1 MKYLIPI
8 VILITLLLQVKC
20 NKDIASKE
28 EFEALL
34 KSKEWRI
41 AYVQETV
48 GGDKDK
54 VRLNISYPYDLYK
67 IQFQDNDLF
76 SITTNRETY
85 LCNWKVIEDEV
96 IILHFETPDYEGI
109 RILSADWVLK
119 DSYVWGYDQRRI
131 ILINNNIEIALL

>member
-20 NKDIASKE
+20 NKDRASKE

-54 VRLNISYPYDLYK
+54 VRLNISYPYDLYRIYFSEK
-67 IQFQDNDLF
+67 QCF
-76 SITTNRETY
+76 SIITNKDSYPCR
-85 LCNWKVIEDEV
+85 WDVIEDKE
-96 IILHFETPDYEGI
+96 IILNLSTPLSDDI
-109 RILSADWVLK
+109 SILSAEWVLK

>member
-67 IQFQDNDLF
+67 IQFQDNDFF

-85 LCNWKVIEDEV
+85 PCKWKVTEKEV
-96 IILHFETPDYEGI
+96 IIFHFETPDYEGI
-109 RILSADWVLK
+109 HILSADWVLK
-119 DSYVWGYDQRRI
+119 DSYIWGYDQRRI
-131 ILINNNIEIALL
+131 ILVNNNIEIALL

>member
-34 KSKEWRI
+34 KSKEWQI
-41 AYVQETV
+41 AYIQETP

-54 VRLNISYPYDLYK
+54 VRFNTSYPYDLYK
-67 IQFQDNDLF
+67 IHFQDNECF
-76 SITTNRETY
+76 SVKTNRETHP
-85 LCNWKVIEDEV
+85 CKWGVVEGKE
-96 IILHFETPDYEGI
+96 IILNLSTPPSDDI
-109 RILSADWVLK
+109 SILSAEWVLK

-131 ILINNNIEIALL
+131 ILVNNNIEIGLL